1 MMIVG
6 YEGTNSNYCIIWQ
19 SENFQIS
26 KLQVLLKSGKIIGL
40 KKPMIS
46 SIPFLP
52 CPVMLSAD
60 QYLRLTPLKT
70 V

>member
-1 MMIVG
+1 MKGQTQIIA
-6 YEGTNSNYCIIWQ
+6 YIIWQ

-40 KKPMIS
+40 KKPVIS

-60 QYLRLTPLKT
+60 
-70 V
+70 